1 MSMVLFMKTFLSL
14 FGSEGERRTPPL
26 MCVVYAHIRKNCVKQ
41 YQTSNRFSP
50 TLPTL
55 SMKAE
60 DVSACFIAHKRAAGE
75 DETHCRHY
83 ALYRL
88 TASW

>member
-1 MSMVLFMKTFLSL
+1 
-14 FGSEGERRTPPL
+14 
-26 MCVVYAHIRKNCVKQ
+26 
-41 YQTSNRFSP
+41 
-50 TLPTL
+50 
-55 SMKAE
+55 MKAE